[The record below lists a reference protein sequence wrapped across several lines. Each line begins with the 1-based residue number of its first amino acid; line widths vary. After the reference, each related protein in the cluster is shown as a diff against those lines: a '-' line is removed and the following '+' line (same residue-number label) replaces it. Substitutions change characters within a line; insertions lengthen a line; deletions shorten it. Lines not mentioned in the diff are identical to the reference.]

1 MFNSLKLLYAH
12 LLHYRYA
19 VSRTNTN
26 LVNTLLND
34 DYEIIK
40 IDDDHIALRSPSRF
54 IYMNFT
60 NVSKQYSLDR
70 YVPSG
75 SMGFYV
81 GPGLIAGKNTIKF
94 DDGRISLWTY
104 IKVLMQLKRNGANM
118 TSIPLAVA
126 GGSFL
131 SQVNRVT

>member
-1 MFNSLKLLYAH
+1 MFNSLKLFYSQI
-12 LLHYRYA
+12 LHHRYA
-19 VSRTNTN
+19 VSQSNTN

-34 DYEIIK
+34 EYEIIK
-40 IDDDHIALRSPSRF
+40 IDDDHIALRSPTRF

-60 NVSKQYSLDR
+60 NVSREYSLDK

-81 GPGLIAGKNTIKF
+81 GPGLIAGKSTIKF

-104 IKVLMQLKRNGANM
+104 IKVLIQLKRSGANM
-118 TSIPLAVA
+118 TATPLTVA
-126 GGSFL
+126 GSNFL
-131 SQVNRVT
+131 PQMNRIT